1 MVVAELARRSAH
13 CSGKKCRSWRARTAT
28 TIYTYLCR
36 LSPASLRIPLPSRPS
51 MVMASVTPSLRQV
64 GACLRCVRQP
74 TSASL
79 TLNGSTPIRLLSTT
93 SGSYEEVQTD
103 ATASTPPP
111 PPPATSMS
119 SKKPEWMKQW
129 GNLDP
134 NRVEDKRTERRLIR
148 REGIQPIGSRRR
160 RAALRRSTLRGVEE
174 VPFEQLPFQCF
185 QEARKFLLEDR
196 QEKLK
201 QIETQ
206 KLRLKNLLAQDP
218 AISGGETAKAVRVKS
233 MRDQLNELIIEADI
247 NDPIVKKKFEDG
259 QGMFIPIV
267 SNWTASNA
275 FYR

>member
-1 MVVAELARRSAH
+1 MA
-13 CSGKKCRSWRARTAT
+13 
-28 TIYTYLCR
+28 
-36 LSPASLRIPLPSRPS
+36 
-51 MVMASVTPSLRQV
+51 MASVTPSLRQF

-74 TSASL
+74 ACGSL
-79 TLNGSTPIRLLSTT
+79 ALNGSPSRLLSTT
-93 SGSYEEVQTD
+93 AAAHEEVRTD

-111 PPPATSMS
+111 PPTVPPKS
-119 SKKPEWMKQW
+119 SEKPEFMKKW

-134 NRVEDKRTERRLIR
+134 SRVEDKRTERRLIR
-148 REGIQPIGSRRR
+148 REGVQPIGSRRR
-160 RAALRRSTLRGVEE
+160 RAALRRSVLRGAEE

-218 AISGGETAKAVRVKS
+218 AISGGETAKAVRIGS
-233 MRDQLNELIIEADI
+233 MRRELNSLIIEADI

-259 QGMFIPIV
+259 QGMFSIV
-267 SNWTASNA
+267 CNWRRLSYV
-275 FYR
+275 F